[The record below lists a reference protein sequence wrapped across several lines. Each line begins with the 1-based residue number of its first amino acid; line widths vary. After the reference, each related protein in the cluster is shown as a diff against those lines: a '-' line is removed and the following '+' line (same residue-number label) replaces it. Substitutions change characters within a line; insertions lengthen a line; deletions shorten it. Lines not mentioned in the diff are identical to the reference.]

1 MARIL
6 ICDDEDGMRIFVARA
21 LQLDGHMTVQA
32 EDGVHAL
39 EILAADDVGF
49 DLVLTDIRMPAMDG
63 IALALNVARDFPA
76 TTIVLM
82 TGFADQRERASDL
95 QSIVFDVVTK
105 PFALAEIR
113 QRVGD
118 ALASRRSAV
127 AA

>member
-6 ICDDEDGMRIFVARA
+6 ICDDEDGMRVFVARA

-39 EILAADDVGF
+39 EILSADDVGF

-63 IALALNVARDFPA
+63 IALALNVARDYPR

-95 QSIVFDVVTK
+95 QTIVFDVVTK

-113 QRVGD
+113 QRVTE

>member
-6 ICDDEDGMRIFVARA
+6 ICDDEDGMRVFVARA

-39 EILAADDVGF
+39 EILSADDVGF

-63 IALALNVARDFPA
+63 IALALNVARDYPR

-95 QSIVFDVVTK
+95 QAIVFDVVTK

-113 QRVGD
+113 QRVSE

>member
-113 QRVGD
+113 QRVRD